1 MRRTAF
7 FDKAKITFKGVKYH
21 DEKFFDKDCRFII
34 SGMVNGSLYD
44 NDEVLI
50 PVSPEEAL
58 PPYTEKEN
66 PLPIEV
72 AVFMR
77 DMMSA
82 YMESKN

>member
-7 FDKAKITFKGVKYH
+7 FDKAKITFKGIKYH
-21 DEKFFDKDCRFII
+21 DDKFFDKDYRFII

-72 AVFMR
+72 AAFMR
-77 DMMSA
+77 NMMSE